1 MNSPLVIDVTYFVVP
16 DSSGNSGNFE
26 NYGESASPQQEL
38 KSLDESQERSAADII
53 EKLLA
58 EQIEERLNE
67 FNLEEST
74 SESFRVIR
82 KRRFS

>member
-16 DSSGNSGNFE
+16 DSSGNSGNS
-26 NYGESASPQQEL
+26 GESASPQQEL
-38 KSLDESQERSAADII
+38 KSLDESQERYAINII

-58 EQIEERLNE
+58 KQIEERLNE
-67 FNLEEST
+67 FGLEEST

-82 KRRFS
+82 KKRFS